1 MENAEQKPIEANA
14 NPAPQS
20 QGYGRSGGRPGG
32 RGPGGGNRFGGR
44 PGGAPRERVKPEFD
58 QKIID
63 LRRVTRVVAGGKR
76 FNFSVHIIAGDRKG
90 RVGVGTGKAGDTASA
105 IDKALKN
112 AKKNM
117 LTVKLNKT
125 NSIEHAI
132 DAKYSSATV
141 YLRPAP
147 GRGLIAGSAVRN
159 ILELGGIKD
168 VNGKILS
175 SSKNK
180 LNIARATIEALKTL

>member
-1 MENAEQKPIEANA
+1 MENTQPQPRDQKSFGNRP
-14 NPAPQS
+14 
-20 QGYGRSGGRPGG
+20 GGRGGRGGPGGGRPGG
-32 RGPGGGNRFGGR
+32 RDRGP
-44 PGGAPRERVKPEFD
+44 ARERVKPEFD

-105 IDKALKN
+105 IEKALRD
-112 AKKNM
+112 AKKHM
-117 LTVKLNKT
+117 ITVKTTKEG
-125 NSIEHAI
+125 SIRHTIEY
-132 DAKYSSATV
+132 KYSSAQV
-141 YLRPAP
+141 FLRPAR
-147 GRGLIAGSAVRN
+147 GRGLIAGSALRN
-159 ILELGGIKD
+159 VLELGGIKD

-180 LNIARATIEALKTL
+180 LNIARATIEALKMLS

>member
-1 MENAEQKPIEANA
+1 M
-14 NPAPQS
+14 
-20 QGYGRSGGRPGG
+20 GGG
-32 RGPGGGNRFGGR
+32 RGPQRGGGRGGDSR
-44 PGGAPRERVKPEFD
+44 GRGPMRERVKPEFD

-105 IDKALKN
+105 IDKALKS

-117 LTVKLNKT
+117 ITLKLTKE
-125 NSIEHAI
+125 NSIRHSV
-132 DAKYSSATV
+132 DSKYSSATV
-141 YLRPAP
+141 FIRPAP
-147 GRGLIAGSAVRN
+147 GRGMIAGSALRN
-159 ILELGGIKD
+159 VLELGGVKH

-180 LNIARATIEALKTL
+180 LNIARASIEALKKLS